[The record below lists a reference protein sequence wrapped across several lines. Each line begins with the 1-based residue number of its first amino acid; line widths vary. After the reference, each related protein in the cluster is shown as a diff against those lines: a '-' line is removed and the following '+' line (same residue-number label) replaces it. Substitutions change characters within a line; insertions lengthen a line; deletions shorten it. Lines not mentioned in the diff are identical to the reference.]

1 MKVMTVQDIACA
13 FRMKRNIA
21 AAYLSPCSKRH
32 EQQNHDS

>member
-13 FRMKRNIA
+13 FRMKRNVT

-32 EQQNHDS
+32 EQQNHNS